1 MTHCTERHN
10 GGGRLESARGAAL
23 VTVLMMLMILSAL
36 GTAMT
41 TSGQTEMMVAR
52 NAVSA
57 AQSHAAAESGL
68 NHAVELTIPNLQQF
82 TANGFANVSAA
93 ITALLVG
100 PDGLSGTAATDAEP
114 LVSPTTGAS
123 RSSASRGRRRCWP
136 RGGQRGDLRGSD
148 LVGLGAANGVT
159 YEARIFDDDDPARG
173 TALTAADVARIGEDN
188 DPTTDANS
196 TVVIQAIGYA
206 LDNTMVTLE
215 ATMANAAV
223 NLPAIAVGG
232 ELTISGNPT
241 ITGTQGG
248 VHANDDLD
256 ISGNPDIAQNA
267 TATGDFDI
275 SGSPS
280 IGGIS
285 GGGHASLPI
294 PPVAAID
301 HKVHADFI
309 LNATGQMTDQL
320 GNVICD
326 ASADNS
332 ACQTAGYDWEYKG
345 VDGWAAP
352 ANGETAGTYYV
363 EGDANISGNH
373 GSAADPWAV
382 TIIAEGSIEIGGNSD
397 ITPDTPELLF
407 VTDGDLK
414 ISGALDTD
422 LTVEGAI
429 LVHEQIQLSGN
440 PTLSGQIIVEDADN
454 ASDLVTENTISGNA
468 TISYNGTLG
477 GGGGAGIFT
486 LSAWREV
493 R

>member
-1 MTHCTERHN
+1 MTHCTERHT

-52 NAVSA
+52 NTVSA

-93 ITALLVG
+93 ITGLLVG
-100 PDGLSGTAATDAEP
+100 PDGLSGTPATDADNGSFEI
-114 LVSPTTGAS
+114 LGI
-123 RSSASRGRRRCWP
+123 P
-136 RGGQRGDLRGSD
+136 RPPAVLA
-148 LVGLGAANGVT
+148 LGAANGVT
-159 YEARIFDDDDPARG
+159 YEARVFDDDDPARAG
-173 TALTAADVARIGEDN
+173 TTLTAADIARIGEDN

-196 TVVIQAIGYA
+196 TLVIQAIGYA

-232 ELTISGNPT
+232 DLTISGNPL

-256 ISGNPDIAQNA
+256 ISGNPDIAQDA
-267 TATGDFDI
+267 TASDNYGV

-285 GGGHASLPI
+285 GGGHVTLPI

-301 HKVHADFI
+301 HKAHADFI
-309 LNATGQMTDQL
+309 LNSTGQMTDQA
-320 GNVICD
+320 GTVICD

-332 ACQTAGYDWEYKG
+332 ACETTGYDWVYMG
-345 VDGWAAP
+345 VNGWSAPGAAAQRLGRITSRETPRSP
-352 ANGETAGTYYV
+352 ATTAR
-363 EGDANISGNH
+363 
-373 GSAADPWAV
+373 
-382 TIIAEGSIEIGGNSD
+382 
-397 ITPDTPELLF
+397 TPAR
-407 VTDGDLK
+407 GR
-414 ISGALDTD
+414 S
-422 LTVEGAI
+422 
-429 LVHEQIQLSGN
+429 
-440 PTLSGQIIVEDADN
+440 
-454 ASDLVTENTISGNA
+454 
-468 TISYNGTLG
+468 
-477 GGGGAGIFT
+477 
-486 LSAWREV
+486 R
-493 R
+493 

>member
-1 MTHCTERHN
+1 MTRWTGRN
-10 GGGRLESARGAAL
+10 SGGGRLESARGAAL

-100 PDGLSGTAATDAEP
+100 PDGLSGTAATDADNGSFEV
-114 LVSPTTGAS
+114 LGI
-123 RSSASRGRRRCWP
+123 P
-136 RGGQRGDLRGSD
+136 RPPAVLA
-148 LVGLGAANGVT
+148 LGAANGVT

-267 TATGDFDI
+267 TATGDFDV

>member
-100 PDGLSGTAATDAEP
+100 PDGLSGTAATDADNGSFEV
-114 LVSPTTGAS
+114 LGI
-123 RSSASRGRRRCWP
+123 P
-136 RGGQRGDLRGSD
+136 RPPAVLA
-148 LVGLGAANGVT
+148 LGAANGVT

>member
-1 MTHCTERHN
+1 MTHCTERHT

-41 TSGQTEMMVAR
+41 TSGQTEMMVAH
-52 NAVSA
+52 NTVTA

-68 NHAVELTIPNLQQF
+68 NHAVELAIPNLQQF
-82 TANGFANVSAA
+82 VPNGFANVSAA
-93 ITALLVG
+93 MTGLLVG
-100 PDGLSGTAATDAEP
+100 PDGLTGTAATDADNGSLE
-114 LVSPTTGAS
+114 VFGI
-123 RSSASRGRRRCWP
+123 P
-136 RGGQRGDLRGSD
+136 RPPAVLA
-148 LVGLGAANGVT
+148 LGAANGVT
-159 YEARIFDDDDPARG
+159 YEARVFDDDDPARAG
-173 TALTAADVARIGEDN
+173 TTLTAADIARIGEDN

-196 TVVIQAIGYA
+196 TLVIQAIGYA
-206 LDNTMVTLE
+206 LDNTTVTLE

-232 ELTISGNPT
+232 DLVISGNPL

-248 VHANDDLD
+248 VHANGGLD
-256 ISGNPDIAQNA
+256 ITGNPDIAQDA
-267 TATGDFDI
+267 TATDSYSV

-280 IGGIS
+280 IGGMS
-285 GGGHASLPI
+285 GSGFGSLPI

-301 HKVHADFI
+301 YKPNADFI
-309 LNATGQMTDQL
+309 LNSTGQMTDQV
-320 GNVICD
+320 GTVICD

-332 ACQTAGYDWEYKG
+332 ACQTAGY
-345 VDGWAAP
+345 GWVYQG
-352 ANGETAGTYYV
+352 ANGWIISGNSASDGTYYV
-363 EGDANISGNH
+363 EGEAKVSGNL
-373 GSAADPWAV
+373 GSDASPVAL
-382 TIIAEGSIEIGGNSD
+382 TIIAEGSIELSGNSD

-414 ISGALDTD
+414 IGGVLETD
-422 LTVEGAI
+422 LSVEGAI
-429 LVHEQIQLSGN
+429 LVHEQLMLSGN
-440 PTLSGQIIVEDADN
+440 PTLSGQIIVEDAVN
-454 ASDLVTENTISGNA
+454 ISTLVTTNTISVNA

-477 GGGGAGIFT
+477 GGGGVGVFT

>member
-1 MTHCTERHN
+1 
-10 GGGRLESARGAAL
+10 
-23 VTVLMMLMILSAL
+23 MLA
-36 GTAMT
+36 
-41 TSGQTEMMVAR
+41 
-52 NAVSA
+52 
-57 AQSHAAAESGL
+57 
-68 NHAVELTIPNLQQF
+68 
-82 TANGFANVSAA
+82 
-93 ITALLVG
+93 
-100 PDGLSGTAATDAEP
+100 
-114 LVSPTTGAS
+114 
-123 RSSASRGRRRCWP
+123 
-136 RGGQRGDLRGSD
+136 
-148 LVGLGAANGVT
+148 LGAANGVT
-159 YEARIFDDDDPARG
+159 YEARVFDDDDPARAG
-173 TALTAADVARIGEDN
+173 TTLTAADIARIGEDN

-196 TVVIQAIGYA
+196 TLVIQAIGYA
-206 LDNTMVTLE
+206 LDNTTVTLE

-232 ELTISGNPT
+232 DLDISGNPT

-256 ISGNPDIAQNA
+256 ISGNPNIAQDA
-267 TATGDFDI
+267 TATDSYSV
-275 SGSPS
+275 SGSPT
-280 IGGIS
+280 IGGLS
-285 GGGHASLPI
+285 GSGHASLPI

-301 HKVHADFI
+301 YKPNADFI
-309 LNATGQMTDQL
+309 LTSGGVMTDSV
-320 GNVICD
+320 GTVICD

-352 ANGETAGTYYV
+352 ANGETAGTYYI

-373 GSAADPWAV
+373 GSNANPWQV

-414 ISGALDTD
+414 ISGGLDTD

-440 PTLSGQIIVEDADN
+440 PTLSGQIIVEDAVN
-454 ASDLVTENTISGNA
+454 ISTLVTENTISGNA

-477 GGGGAGIFT
+477 GGGGVGVFT